1 VPSCGLVLTED
12 LLNNSHRVKL
22 CPEHQRAL
30 SVECEG
36 RLMRFCQQCT
46 RLHTMDRY
54 DGDKRSCRERLERH
68 KRRRLRKSLASKS
81 GLAYKAPPRAARG
94 GSPKLRS
101 GRPVESNP
109 STPSDQEKTSSSGGE
124 DTSSGAAGLGQAPR
138 AATPTQLTPRWQGET
153 VVERDNA
160 NSFHKVQS
168 SAHHAA
174 TVMHPGGD
182 VSKLS
187 ARDPHEDVCMIS
199 AHDTSAA
206 NGNGNACGCNILPT
220 DVAIPNPGPP
230 QSSSAQHDMLPA
242 DIMGKGTTSWP
253 IIPPDLI
260 ASVCEPMVM
269 TQSEGGGD
277 MFLLGLNNGM
287 TAALDWPSR
296 KAPRRS
302 TASLE
307 DSWMGLPDATADTF
321 RSLRGTKCS
330 RSPEP
335 RTYRRSDTA
344 MDDSYLSAFFASQ
357 YLPNKPAFPA
367 DQMFAARCLET
378 SDLSDR
384 SFTQDVSWLSSAE
397 KTGYE
402 KQMHVAHT
410 NAIATSHAYAVSFK
424 LFGLTPA
431 ELSPHLQHHL
441 LSMLQVVPD
450 MVDGAIQPGC
460 IQLSV
465 DFWLDSRADYQTAL
479 KGFSEGLL
487 VDVPPSWLRNA
498 DVTMPNCSV
507 SVRNGVAVVT
517 SKLGAP
523 TLHVLE
529 VDAPVTAMDE
539 GRLVLAGAH
548 AMNEI
553 HVECRLNG
561 YFQRLDVYEA
571 ALDEAGN
578 TVLLVSLPVHD
589 TGLAWL
595 EVYVHKAGQDKP
607 LKGAVPMV
615 FTDFPEMADE
625 VSPLLRKL
633 WRQRKHSQVL
643 GFLKDIFIVECPAAS
658 VDASQVTRSCAC
670 LMVRAAR
677 NGWVETL
684 LRGAERSE
692 DNGCLEEALTHAM
705 PGPHPL
711 LCHAVMCGQE
721 ETAANVLDLLDSAGL
736 LQSASQ
742 WETPDHYS
750 ALSFAKL
757 HPHSQ
762 LESLLARQCPESVL
776 AAIQPAAAATPTP
789 QWSCSTVS
797 SPGTSAWGGRETTM
811 IGGDNCDP
819 SEATSPETA
828 GALADVEPLPLWH
841 RLAHWLSLPLVML
854 ATAVMLCV
862 LLWMEGIDTSHPSE
876 LVKLCALAW
885 LALVMVF
892 PHTHFHVVVPAFER
906 VYKRAAMQGLA
917 LTGGM
922 TFADREVEMMYGR
935 WVVKDVGCTWWEK
948 IEYMVHWTPT
958 VMFALNFFKAGKVGQ
973 ALTPLAVSCLTS
985 WQRRRF
991 IHDGNLEGM
1000 QWMNVLT
1007 AITHMCSH
1015 CLQIWVTGDVP
1026 ISLFVCLPG
1035 VSLLRT
1041 TATRFLVLAF
1051 LQFPMD
1057 LGPMN
1062 RMAAVTRF
1070 FTVAYLCVSVIEKS
1084 VIAPLDTSTAAWL
1097 HVLTTESFHWCAYY
1111 ALRTMVEEHRITRF
1125 LEHLA
1130 HKSK

>member
-1 VPSCGLVLTED
+1 MDRVRKCRVPSCGLVLTED

-174 TVMHPGGD
+174 TVMHPG
-182 VSKLS
+182 
-187 ARDPHEDVCMIS
+187 
-199 AHDTSAA
+199 
-206 NGNGNACGCNILPT
+206 
-220 DVAIPNPGPP
+220 
-230 QSSSAQHDMLPA
+230 
-242 DIMGKGTTSWP
+242 
-253 IIPPDLI
+253 
-260 ASVCEPMVM
+260 
-269 TQSEGGGD
+269 
-277 MFLLGLNNGM
+277 
-287 TAALDWPSR
+287 
-296 KAPRRS
+296 
-302 TASLE
+302 
-307 DSWMGLPDATADTF
+307 
-321 RSLRGTKCS
+321 
-330 RSPEP
+330 
-335 RTYRRSDTA
+335 
-344 MDDSYLSAFFASQ
+344 AFFASQ

-529 VDAPVTAMDE
+529 
-539 GRLVLAGAH
+539 
-548 AMNEI
+548 
-553 HVECRLNG
+553 
-561 YFQRLDVYEA
+561 RLDVYEA

-811 IGGDNCDP
+811 I
-819 SEATSPETA
+819 
-828 GALADVEPLPLWH
+828 
-841 RLAHWLSLPLVML
+841 
-854 ATAVMLCV
+854 AVMLCV

-973 ALTPLAVSCLTS
+973 ALIPLAMSCLTS